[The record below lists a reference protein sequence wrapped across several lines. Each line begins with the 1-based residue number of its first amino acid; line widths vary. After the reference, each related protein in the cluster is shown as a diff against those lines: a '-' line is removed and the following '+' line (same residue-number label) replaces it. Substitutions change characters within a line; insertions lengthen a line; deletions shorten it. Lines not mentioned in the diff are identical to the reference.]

1 MVILCCLKSGFMKK
15 RIKKVDDGMG
25 WARVNL
31 SKILIL
37 MEKKKQKQRWFVTNV
52 A

>member
-1 MVILCCLKSGFMKK
+1 MKK

-37 MEKKKQKQRWFVTNV
+37 MEKKKTKTKMVRN
-52 A
+52 

>member
-15 RIKKVDDGMG
+15 RIKNVDDGMG

-31 SKILIL
+31 SKISIL
-37 MEKKKQKQRWFVTNV
+37 MEKKQKQRWFVTNV